1 MTQKIGIPRGMLYYE
16 YNLMWED
23 FFNKLGLEVVISPK
37 TNKDILN
44 SGISKCVDEACLPVK
59 IFHGH
64 VEYLKDKVDYIFIP
78 RIMSLH
84 RKEYG
89 CPKHLGLP
97 DMVKNSI
104 EDLPIILDPTFN
116 FKDSKSLRNTFLDIG
131 RLFSKNYYTIAK
143 AFYDARENQFKY
155 NEALLTKLDNYMRTD
170 VLNRIN
176 ILVLGHSYN
185 TYDEFL
191 NMGIL
196 KKLED
201 SNVNIILSACVSED
215 DYREY
220 SSNYTKRI
228 FWTHGRKIIGSA
240 CYLMD
245 KKLVDGIIYLSAFG
259 CGLDSVLIHL
269 VSKVASEKDIPMM
282 QLTLDE
288 QTGEAGLITR
298 YEAFLDMMKWRLN
311 DENNI
316 SAFR

>member
-16 YNLMWED
+16 YSVMWED
-23 FFNKLGLEVVISPK
+23 FFRKLGLEVVVSPK

-44 SGISKCVDEACLPVK
+44 SGIEKCVDEACLPVK

-84 RKEYG
+84 KKEYG

-116 FKDSKSLRNTFLDIG
+116 FKDNKSLRNTFLDIG

-143 AFYDARENQFKY
+143 AFYDAREKQNKY
-155 NEALLTKLDNYMRTD
+155 NEEILLKLENFKKIDD
-170 VLNRIN
+170 IKKIN
-176 ILVLGHSYN
+176 ILLLGHSYN

-196 KKLED
+196 QKLID
-201 SNVNIILSACVSED
+201 KDVNIILPESVPEEE
-215 DYREY
+215 YREY
-220 SSNYTKRI
+220 SSHFTKRI
-228 FWTHGRKIIGSA
+228 FWSHGRKIVGSA

-245 KKLVDGIIYLSAFG
+245 KRLVDGIIYLSAFG

-269 VSKVASEKDIPMM
+269 VSKNASEKDIPMM